1 MLITLK
7 AARVNAGLTLQQA
20 AEKTG
25 FNAVSIGYWENN
37 QHEPRLSKIRKLC
50 EVYGIGL
57 DQVDLS
63 YWQ

>member
-25 FNAVSIGYWENN
+25 FNAASIRDWEYNL
-37 QHEPRLSKIRKLC
+37 HEPRLSKIRKLC

-63 YWQ
+63 HWQ